1 MVIMQAIIMAAGSGS
16 RIDKITNNLPKS
28 FLEIN
33 GEKLIER
40 AIRLLRERDIND
52 ITVVTGYK
60 SEVFI
65 ELLDQKIRFVNN
77 PLYFCTNVLGSF
89 ACAMGNLKDDFIFIH
104 ADTIFD
110 ETILD
115 DLIVSNVSDII
126 LSVDF
131 KPCIEEEMKVTT
143 VDGNVTLIHKSID
156 LKIAEGEFIG
166 IAKIGSSILDKLKLA
181 VVVELKEKNNHQD
194 YFEAA
199 IQNLIDQGNNIKTI
213 ATNGRPWVEI
223 DFPEDFEVAKKLFLT
238 DLDQ

>member
-1 MVIMQAIIMAAGSGS
+1 MVIMQAIIMAAGFGS
-16 RIDKITNNLPKS
+16 RIEKITNNMPKS

-33 GEKLIER
+33 DEKLIER
-40 AIRLLRERDIND
+40 AIRLLKERDIND

-60 SEVFI
+60 SELFI
-65 ELLDQKIRFVNN
+65 ELLDKKIKLAHN
-77 PLYFCTNVLGSF
+77 PLYFCTNVLASF
-89 ACAMGNLKDDFIFIH
+89 ACGMGNLKGDFIFLH

-115 DLIVSNVSDII
+115 DLIASSVSDII
-126 LSVDF
+126 LPVDY
-131 KPCIEEEMKVTT
+131 KSCIEEEMKVIT
-143 VDGNVTLIHKSID
+143 VDGNVTMIHKSID

-166 IAKIGSSILDKLKLA
+166 IAKIGSCILDKLKSA
-181 VVVELKEKNNHQD
+181 VIAELKEKNNHQD

-223 DFPEDFEVAKKLFLT
+223 DFPEDFEVAKKLFLKEK
-238 DLDQ
+238 

>member
-1 MVIMQAIIMAAGSGS
+1 MIMQAIIMAAGFGK
-16 RIDKITNNLPKS
+16 RIEKIANNIPKS

-33 GEKLIER
+33 DEKLIER

-60 SEVFI
+60 SELFI
-65 ELLDQKIRFVNN
+65 ELLDEKIKLVNN
-77 PLYFCTNVLGSF
+77 PLFFCTNVLASF
-89 ACAMGNLKDDFIFIH
+89 ACGMGNLKDDFIFIH

-115 DLIVSNVSDII
+115 DLIVSNISDII
-126 LSVDF
+126 LPVDY
-131 KPCIEEEMKVTT
+131 KSCNEEEMKVTT
-143 VDGNVTLIHKSID
+143 AEGNVTLIHKSID

-166 IAKIGSSILDKLKLA
+166 IAKIGSRILNKLKSA
-181 VVVELKEKNNHQD
+181 VMVELKQKNKHQD

-199 IQNLIDQGNNIKTI
+199 IQNLIDQGNNVKTI

-223 DFPEDFEVAKKLFLT
+223 DFPEDFELAQKLF
-238 DLDQ
+238 